1 MAAGTQPDSRPSATP
16 PNAAPRTNTTSARLS
31 SNAPCRVALPSRR
44 ASGPSSRSL
53 AAPTVQSSRG
63 IHAPPG
69 RSTEHASASGNPTPA
84 ATRARVSASAARDTA
99 GPPRDGSALRSLR
112 DLDRAAR
119 AVTPQQHVERSRPA
133 VAGPGGREGQYDARR
148 TPPGEPALQ
157 PFFQHR
163 RLVFR
168 VEAAP
173 VNDQDAAKP
182 GADAVREKPVH
193 HRARLLGRQS
203 VQVDVRLP
211 GEIPTPQPPHE
222 PRIETDDGAFDVLA
236 RVGDVESRRAGDEV
250 REQHQRL
257 G

>member
-63 IHAPPG
+63 VQAPPG
-69 RSTEHASASGNPTPA
+69 RSTERASASGNPTPA

-112 DLDRAAR
+112 DLDRTAR
-119 AVTPQQHVERSRPA
+119 AVTPQEQ
-133 VAGPGGREGQYDARR
+133 
-148 TPPGEPALQ
+148 
-157 PFFQHR
+157 
-163 RLVFR
+163 
-168 VEAAP
+168 
-173 VNDQDAAKP
+173 
-182 GADAVREKPVH
+182 
-193 HRARLLGRQS
+193 
-203 VQVDVRLP
+203 
-211 GEIPTPQPPHE
+211 
-222 PRIETDDGAFDVLA
+222 RIEADDGAFDVLA

-250 REQHQRL
+250 REQH
-257 G
+257 